1 MRIFCNV
8 TAKLPTI
15 YILICTENAKL
26 TNLMQCDTFYKNV
39 IQEKFTMPISLRIPP
54 EKEKM
59 IQKIAK
65 KTGTTKTAVILSA
78 VDEKLGLTKTREQ
91 TIRELAGWLTAEEAD
106 ELRKSLA
113 IFSQI
118 HEGDWE

>member
-1 MRIFCNV
+1 MEEF
-8 TAKLPTI
+8 P
-15 YILICTENAKL
+15 
-26 TNLMQCDTFYKNV
+26 
-39 IQEKFTMPISLRIPP
+39 MPINLRIPP

-59 IQKIAK
+59 IQKVAK
-65 KTGTTKTAVILSA
+65 KTGTTKTAVILNA

-91 TIRELAGWLTAEEAD
+91 TIRELAVWLTAEEAD
-106 ELRKSLA
+106 ELRKSVD